1 MELGPLY
8 NKDYYRAWKLRQSQP
23 LLPGYTWDFQDV
35 HLFIKHWYVKEKS
48 GKRFLGYVGEAIMYI
63 QHTNHSDLTFLEIL
77 SVQKIIWAKALTGGI
92 KVHILTRVQDI
103 NTSFVHPTLLTKLN
117 ECTPTV
123 QNTYPF

>member
-35 HLFIKHWYVKEKS
+35 HLFI
-48 GKRFLGYVGEAIMYI
+48 
-63 QHTNHSDLTFLEIL
+63 NSDLTFLEIL